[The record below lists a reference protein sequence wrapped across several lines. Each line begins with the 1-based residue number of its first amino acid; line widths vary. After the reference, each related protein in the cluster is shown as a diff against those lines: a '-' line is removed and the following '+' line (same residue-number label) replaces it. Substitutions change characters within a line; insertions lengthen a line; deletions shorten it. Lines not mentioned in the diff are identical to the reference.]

1 MELLEHKLPVHYT
14 AKKLPA
20 LNVSKFKERLVC
32 KLIASLPVNYVQD
45 QHFLFKVGKYPKV
58 VADYPLYYSI
68 SASAVLFGN
77 LK

>member
-20 LNVSKFKERLVC
+20 LNVSKFKERLRYKVC
-32 KLIASLPVNYVQD
+32 KLIASLPVNYVQ
-45 QHFLFKVGKYPKV
+45 KYPKV
-58 VADYPLYYSI
+58 VDYPLYYSI
-68 SASAVLFGN
+68 SGSAVLFGN